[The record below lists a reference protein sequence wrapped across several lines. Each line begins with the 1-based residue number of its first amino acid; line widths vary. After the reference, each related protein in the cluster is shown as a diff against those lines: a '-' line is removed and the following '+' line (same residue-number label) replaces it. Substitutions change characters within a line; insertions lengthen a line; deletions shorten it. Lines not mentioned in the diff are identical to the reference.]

1 MRATAPIALVSP
13 LLPFSLSANLLHT
26 MPRQARL
33 DAPGTLHHVMMR
45 GLERRVIFADDVD
58 RADFVARLAAL
69 VESGALTVH
78 A

>member
-1 MRATAPIALVSP
+1 
-13 LLPFSLSANLLHT
+13 